1 MWTVLARLGR
11 FVHDRKS
18 GGRGETAHSAT
29 IKKSSA
35 SLPPLFGLRPACS
48 SGLFG
53 SWGNRRWGKL
63 RRLVFLTALD
73 LAAQDCA
80 IFDDNAARL
89 HVACDSASPGNL
101 DALALERSNHFT
113 VNDDF
118 AGFDFQGDA
127 RLGTDSE
134 TPISNANFSF
144 QLAI

>member
-1 MWTVLARLGR
+1 MME
-11 FVHDRKS
+11 
-18 GGRGETAHSAT
+18 RGADEEPANSAP
-29 IKKSSA
+29 IKKPSA
-35 SLPPLFGLRPACS
+35 SLLLFFGLPPACG

-53 SWGNRRWGKL
+53 AWGNRRWGKL
-63 RRLVFLTALD
+63 RRLVFLTTLD

-118 AGFDFQGDA
+118 AGFDFRADA
-127 RLGTDSE
+127 RVGTDSE
-134 TPISNANFSF
+134 TPIANANFSF
-144 QLAI
+144 ELAI

>member
-35 SLPPLFGLRPACS
+35 SLLPLFGLRPACS

-53 SWGNRRWGKL
+53 SWGNRRRGKL
-63 RRLVFLTALD
+63 RRLVFLTPLD

-80 IFDDNAARL
+80 LFEDHAAPL
-89 HVACDSASPGNL
+89 HIACHSASPGNL
-101 DALALERSNHFT
+101 ESLA
-113 VNDDF
+113 
-118 AGFDFQGDA
+118 
-127 RLGTDSE
+127 
-134 TPISNANFSF
+134 
-144 QLAI
+144 